1 MTVRSLVLALAA
13 GIAAFLVV
21 GIAVAEFTQPWIE
34 FSLFVGIPAGIAAGA
49 FTAAAVYLGLAEDAP
64 ARRRRLAG
72 TFAAFNVGFLLGLV
86 VLGFVGNLGVVMAI
100 VGSIVLGLVVATV
113 GYLRGPNGR
122 TTPNTHDRGDTV

>member
-113 GYLRGPNGR
+113 AYLRGPNGR